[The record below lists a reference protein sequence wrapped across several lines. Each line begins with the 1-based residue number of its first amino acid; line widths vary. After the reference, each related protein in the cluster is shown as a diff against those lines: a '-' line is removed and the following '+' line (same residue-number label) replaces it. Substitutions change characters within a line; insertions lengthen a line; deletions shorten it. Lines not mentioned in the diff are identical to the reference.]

1 MITVADIRAT
11 GGLAAF
17 TDAELELLLGV
28 CDARTFAPRE
38 ALCRQGRPAA
48 SCFVIVSG
56 NVEVVKE
63 SDGRTRLLTR
73 LAPGAIAGHLALVD
87 RAPRSASLY
96 ASTEVTALELTRDV
110 FDRLV
115 GSTSP
120 LAYRFQV
127 EVAVATGRQ
136 LREADRRLAAIVAAR
151 EVGAARD
158 AELAHLRDAIND
170 LDVPVEP
177 FDVVE
182 ITPPDR
188 VIDRG

>member
-1 MITVADIRAT
+1 VITVADIRAT

-38 ALCRQGRPAA
+38 ALCRQGRPAS

-63 SDGRTRLLTR
+63 TDGRARLLTR
-73 LAPGAIAGHLALVD
+73 LVPGTIAGHLALVD
-87 RAPRSASLY
+87 RAPRTASLY

-127 EVAVATGRQ
+127 EIAVATGRQ

-158 AELAHLRDAIND
+158 AELAHLRDAISD

>member
-38 ALCRQGRPAA
+38 ALCRQGRPAS

-63 SDGRTRLLTR
+63 TDGRARLLTR
-73 LAPGAIAGHLALVD
+73 LVPGTIAGHLALVD
-87 RAPRSASLY
+87 RAPRTASLY

-127 EVAVATGRQ
+127 EIAVATGRQ

-158 AELAHLRDAIND
+158 AELAHLRDAISD